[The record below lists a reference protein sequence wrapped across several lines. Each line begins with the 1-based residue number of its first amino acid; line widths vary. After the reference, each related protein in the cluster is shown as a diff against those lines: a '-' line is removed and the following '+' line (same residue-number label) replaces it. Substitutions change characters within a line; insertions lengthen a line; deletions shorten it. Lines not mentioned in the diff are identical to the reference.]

1 MIIATY
7 HPGRVLDV
15 WETLTP
21 QKPVDVGDLPS
32 TRYCY
37 YCMCNLGGVLKPESS
52 SIAINEALRQLQTKS
67 R

>member
-15 WETLTP
+15 WERLTP

-32 TRYCY
+32 TL